1 MQLEIQA
8 WNQEGQWGWSY
19 RTEIHQQM
27 AQLET
32 RGRRLYLEHGK
43 VLMMKTWA
51 TLIFTN
57 RNRASEEVRE
67 SSERVDKN
75 STNQRTLEVKKKRW
89 GQKINPIR
97 DCRKVKENKKIN
109 NVNGFSSCEVGAL
122 SAFGFRMLE
131 GLSAEGEKTGVQ
143 DSGVNCGLWDQTT
156 WVSILSRHVVLCR
169 MFKSLMLPLPLSLKG
184 K

>member
-1 MQLEIQA
+1 
-8 WNQEGQWGWSY
+8 
-19 RTEIHQQM
+19 M

-75 STNQRTLEVKKKRW
+75 STNQRTLEVKKKMRTEDRPYQRLQK
-89 GQKINPIR
+89 GQ
-97 DCRKVKENKKIN
+97 
-109 NVNGFSSCEVGAL
+109 
-122 SAFGFRMLE
+122 
-131 GLSAEGEKTGVQ
+131 GEQK
-143 DSGVNCGLWDQTT
+143 N
-156 WVSILSRHVVLCR
+156 
-169 MFKSLMLPLPLSLKG
+169 
-184 K
+184 

>member
-1 MQLEIQA
+1 
-8 WNQEGQWGWSY
+8 
-19 RTEIHQQM
+19 M

-75 STNQRTLEVKKKRW
+75 STNQRTLEVKKKMRTED
-89 GQKINPIR
+89 QPSETAER
-97 DCRKVKENKKIN
+97 SRRTKKLIT
-109 NVNGFSSCEVGAL
+109 SMDSAL
-122 SAFGFRMLE
+122 VRSVRFLLLG
-131 GLSAEGEKTGVQ
+131 
-143 DSGVNCGLWDQTT
+143 SGCW
-156 WVSILSRHVVLCR
+156 
-169 MFKSLMLPLPLSLKG
+169 KG
-184 K
+184 

>member
-1 MQLEIQA
+1 
-8 WNQEGQWGWSY
+8 
-19 RTEIHQQM
+19 M

-75 STNQRTLEVKKKRW
+75 STNQRTLEVKKKMRTEDQPYQRLQK
-89 GQKINPIR
+89 GQ
-97 DCRKVKENKKIN
+97 
-109 NVNGFSSCEVGAL
+109 
-122 SAFGFRMLE
+122 
-131 GLSAEGEKTGVQ
+131 GEQK
-143 DSGVNCGLWDQTT
+143 N
-156 WVSILSRHVVLCR
+156 
-169 MFKSLMLPLPLSLKG
+169 
-184 K
+184 